1 MCPGNMSTTD
11 ILKSVN
17 HDMRVLAN
25 SLSGALEMLRDTALD
40 RNQRGIADQ
49 AEEAASALLELV
61 NLVIDYD
68 ALKSGQ
74 FKLNSAEFDLASL
87 VEQTAEGVSTLT
99 RANQSSLMTYVSP
112 DMPLRLRGD
121 EARLKQVL
129 NFLIAEAVNHTPA
142 SELVLRVAQEHALSF
157 VGGNRAVL
165 RFSLEQSASGLAAP
179 YKTPTQERDLAE
191 DVVMGLVRHM
201 RGEIHAESED
211 NSSSVVW
218 FNAEFETVSH
228 TSTEAETKAANAGA
242 DDSFLMNARALVV
255 DDSKANR
262 DVLYYYMRS
271 WGLNISRDDC
281 VASAAEA
288 LRALD
293 EAYAHDRLYDMVILD
308 LSMPEM
314 DGLELARAIRQDPR
328 IAHISLVL
336 LTAFDYD
343 VHREEAK
350 PIGFSAFLTKPV
362 RQSQLL
368 DAIASAA
375 YDQRVPEQN
384 KQTVSANP
392 PSVPLAS
399 SNSHHILIAEDN
411 LANQKL
417 ALAQL
422 ERLGY
427 TASAVGSGSKAIEE
441 YHKNSHLYSLILMD
455 CQMPDVDGFSATR
468 AIRQDEA
475 INGGHIPI
483 IAMTATVTRGA
494 REMCLDAGMD
504 DYLSKPVSRDALH
517 NMLMRW
523 IDA

>member
-1 MCPGNMSTTD
+1 MSTTD

-17 HDMRVLAN
+17 YDMRVLAN

-40 RNQRGIADQ
+40 RNQHGMVDQ
-49 AEEAASALLELV
+49 ASEAATALLDLV
-61 NLVIDYD
+61 NLTIDYD
-68 ALKSGQ
+68 TLKSGQ
-74 FKLNSAEFDLASL
+74 FKLSSAEFDLASL
-87 VEQTAEGVSTLT
+87 VEQTAESVSTLT
-99 RANQSSLMTYVSP
+99 RANQASLMTYISP

-129 NFLIAEAVNHTPA
+129 NFLIAKAINRTPA
-142 SELVLRVAQEHALSF
+142 SELILRVAPDHALSF
-157 VGGNRAVL
+157 VGVNRVVL
-165 RFSLEQSASGLAAP
+165 RFSLEQSVSNSPAP
-179 YKTPTQERDLAE
+179 YRGAAQERDLAE
-191 DVVMGLVRHM
+191 EVVMGIVRYMH
-201 RGEIHAESED
+201 GEIHTESED
-211 NSSSVVW
+211 NSTSVVW
-218 FNAEFETVSH
+218 FNGEFETVSH
-228 TSTEAETKAANAGA
+228 TSTEAETKAAGAGA
-242 DDSFLMNARALVV
+242 DDSFLLDARALVV

-271 WGLNISRDDC
+271 WGLHISQSDC
-281 VASAAEA
+281 AASGAEA
-288 LRALD
+288 LETLQRAHQD
-293 EAYAHDRLYDMVILD
+293 GRPYDVAILD
-308 LSMPEM
+308 LAMPEM
-314 DGLELARAIRQDPR
+314 DGLELARAIRKNPA
-328 IAHISLVL
+328 IARISLVL
-336 LTAFDYD
+336 LTAFDQE
-343 VHREEAK
+343 VHREEAES
-350 PIGFSAFLTKPV
+350 IGFSAFLTKPV

-375 YDQRVPEQN
+375 YEQRLPEKN
-384 KQTVSANP
+384 KQTVSANLP
-392 PSVPLAS
+392 PVSPVNP
-399 SNSHHILIAEDN
+399 NSHHILIAEDN

-441 YHKNSHLYSLILMD
+441 YHKNGHLYSLILMD

-468 AIRQDEA
+468 AIRQDET